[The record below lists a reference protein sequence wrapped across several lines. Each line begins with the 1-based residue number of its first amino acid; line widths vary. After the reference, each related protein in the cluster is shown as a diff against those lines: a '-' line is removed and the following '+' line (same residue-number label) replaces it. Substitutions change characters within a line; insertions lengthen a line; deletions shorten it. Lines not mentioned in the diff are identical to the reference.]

1 MSGALNIIKSVASF
15 VAPVLDIVQ
24 MIPGVG
30 ALAGIAKSAMN
41 VISNLDQAF
50 SDFPKGLISVAIKA
64 ASDLL
69 PTPLKQI
76 GEFLQDPGKGLFALI
91 PDSVRSFLPSSLVPA
106 VPGVIN
112 DLLPDW
118 L

>member
-1 MSGALNIIKSVASF
+1 MSGVVNAIKSVASF
-15 VAPVLDIVQ
+15 VAPVLDLVQ

-30 ALAGIAKSAMN
+30 TLAGLAKSALN
-41 VISNLDQAF
+41 VLSNLDQAF
-50 SDFPKGLISVAIKA
+50 SDFPKGLISVALKA

-76 GEFLQDPGKGLFALI
+76 GEFLQDPGKGLFSLI
-91 PDSVRSFLPSSLVPA
+91 PDSVRNFLPQSLVPA